1 MNLFGVMGISASG
14 LSAERTRA
22 EVVAGN
28 MANAESTHTAE
39 GGPYQRKEVVFQSQ
53 APSSFRMQLA
63 SAAGGAGLQRSRRRG
78 CRALDRLRH
87 RRAHHAL

>member
-39 GGPYQRKEVVFQSQ
+39 A
-53 APSSFRMQLA
+53 APSAQGSGLSEPGAFELPHVPA
-63 SAAGGAGLQRSRRRG
+63 GAARFGLQRSGRRRG
-78 CRALDRLRH
+78 RALDRLRQ